1 MLVGNRMTSHP
12 VTVGPD
18 VSIAEAME
26 LMKQEKVRRLPVIDK
41 NRKLIGLV
49 THTDLVHASPSKVT
63 SLSMWEI
70 SYLLAQVKVKE
81 VMAKNVITTTE
92 DTPLEEA
99 ARLMADHKIGS
110 LPVMRDDL
118 LVGIITESDIFRVF
132 LEIFGAREK
141 GIRLTVLAPYVKGS
155 MAQITSAVTNAGGL
169 ILAFDTFM
177 GEDPSNWGATLK
189 VSDISQ
195 EKLLE
200 TIQPL
205 VVEIVDVR
213 EV

>member
-1 MLVGNRMTSHP
+1 MLVGKRMTSHP
-12 VTVGPD
+12 VTVSPD
-18 VSIAEAME
+18 ISIAEAME
-26 LMKQEKVRRLPVIDK
+26 LMTQEKVRRLPVIDK

-49 THTDLVHASPSKVT
+49 THTDLVHASPSKAT
-63 SLSMWEI
+63 ALSMWEI
-70 SYLLAQVKVKE
+70 SYLLAQVKVRE
-81 VMAKNVITTTE
+81 VMAKKVITTTE

-110 LPVMRDDL
+110 LPVMRGDA

-155 MAQITSAVTNAGGL
+155 MAQITSAITNAGGL
-169 ILAFDTFM
+169 ILAFDTFL

-189 VSDISQ
+189 VSDISK
-195 EKLLE
+195 EGLLE
-200 TIQPL
+200 VVKPL

-213 EV
+213 EA

>member
-155 MAQITSAVTNAGGL
+155 MAQITSAITNAGGL

-200 TIQPL
+200 KIQPL
-205 VVEIVDVR
+205 VVEIVDMR

>member
-1 MLVGNRMTSHP
+1 MT
-12 VTVGPD
+12 
-18 VSIAEAME
+18 
-26 LMKQEKVRRLPVIDK
+26 
-41 NRKLIGLV
+41 
-49 THTDLVHASPSKVT
+49 
-63 SLSMWEI
+63 
-70 SYLLAQVKVKE
+70 
-81 VMAKNVITTTE
+81 KNVITTTE

-132 LEIFGAREK
+132 LELFGAREK
-141 GIRLTVLAPYVKGS
+141 GVRLTVLAPYVKGS

-205 VVEIVDVR
+205 VVEVVDVR

>member
-1 MLVGNRMTSHP
+1 MTIHP
-12 VTVGPD
+12 VTIGPD

-26 LMKQEKVRRLPVIDK
+26 LMKQEKVRQLPVIDK
-41 NRKLIGLV
+41 NRKLVGLV
-49 THTDLVHASPSKVT
+49 THTDLVHASPSKAT
-63 SLSMWEI
+63 ALSMWEI
-70 SYLLAQVKVKE
+70 SYLLAQIKVKE
-81 VMAKNVITTTE
+81 VMAKKVITTTE

-99 ARLMADHKIGS
+99 ARQMADHKIGS
-110 LPVMRDDL
+110 LPVMRNEL

-155 MAQITSAVTNAGGL
+155 MAQITSTITNAGGL

-189 VSDISQ
+189 VSEITK
-195 EKLLE
+195 EELLKVVE
-200 TIQPL
+200 PL

-213 EV
+213 EA